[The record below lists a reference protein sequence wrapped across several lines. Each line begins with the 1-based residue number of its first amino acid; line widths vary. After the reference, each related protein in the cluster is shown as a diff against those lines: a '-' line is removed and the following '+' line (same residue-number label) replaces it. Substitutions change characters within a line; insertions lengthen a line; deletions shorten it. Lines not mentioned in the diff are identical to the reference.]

1 MQRVRHGITVRPR
14 AASQRGG
21 SYFLRKEAAQIAV
34 TKILARKG
42 PLADGVGYILNE
54 EKTDA
59 LLTVHLNCDPGR
71 EVREMLDTKQAYGK
85 KDGVQYYHVIQ
96 SFKPG
101 EVTPELALEIA
112 TEFAREHLPGFET
125 VISVHVD
132 KEHIHAH
139 LIFNS
144 VNADTGRK
152 YHSNAQTYYK
162 QLRAASDRLCREHG
176 LSVIIEGDS
185 SKAVSYIEWLRQS
198 KGQPTFRSMLEAD
211 LRTAIEDAN
220 DLGHFF
226 MLMEH
231 MGWEINHGNRLGFR
245 LRGQDR
251 FMIPGRKNPMFTE
264 DGILAAIQGNLSAI
278 EAGQRLPS
286 AYRVPY
292 RPYKKHPKYTGFLAL
307 YVHYLYVLGKIE
319 KRQYPPRM
327 TPQLRKEVI
336 RFERCREQFAFLREN
351 GIATQEDMAAFQT
364 RTEDTLIGLMKQ
376 RTILN
381 VRKKKRRSLY
391 DALADVE
398 ALEEARRLYDEGLS
412 GMEAE
417 AARYAEASALL
428 DGCGVPRERLTAEKA
443 ELYRQLAELNRSIR
457 AERRKLALC
466 KEVMERAP
474 KMKQSIEHLE
484 LKEVSHDEH
493 RRR

>member
-1 MQRVRHGITVRPR
+1 M
-14 AASQRGG
+14 
-21 SYFLRKEAAQIAV
+21 
-34 TKILARKG
+34 
-42 PLADGVGYILNE
+42 
-54 EKTDA
+54 
-59 LLTVHLNCDPGR
+59 
-71 EVREMLDTKQAYGK
+71 
-85 KDGVQYYHVIQ
+85 
-96 SFKPG
+96 
-101 EVTPELALEIA
+101 
-112 TEFAREHLPGFET
+112 
-125 VISVHVD
+125 
-132 KEHIHAH
+132 
-139 LIFNS
+139 
-144 VNADTGRK
+144 
-152 YHSNAQTYYK
+152 
-162 QLRAASDRLCREHG
+162 
-176 LSVIIEGDS
+176 EGAS

-211 LRTAIEDAN
+211 LRTAIVDAN

-466 KEVMERAP
+466 KEVMDRAP

>member
-1 MQRVRHGITVRPR
+1 M
-14 AASQRGG
+14 
-21 SYFLRKEAAQIAV
+21 AV
-34 TKILARKG
+34 TKILARNGGLEQAIQYALNGDKTEG
-42 PLADGVGYILNE
+42 RIL
-54 EKTDA
+54 TA
-59 LLTVHLNCDPGR
+59 HQNCDPGLEYR
-71 EVREMLDTKQAYGK
+71 QMMDTKRDIGK
-85 KDGVQYYHVIQ
+85 MDGRQCYHIIQ

-101 EVTPELALEIA
+101 EVSPELALEIA
-112 TEFAREHLPGFET
+112 KEFASEYLTDYEV
-125 VISVHVD
+125 VIGTHVD
-132 KEHIHAH
+132 KDHIHSH
-139 LIFNS
+139 LVFNS
-144 VNADTGRK
+144 VNSQTGKK
-152 YHSNAQTYYK
+152 YHVTTQEYYR
-162 QLRAASDRLCREHG
+162 QIRSISDRLCREHG
-176 LSVIIEGDS
+176 LSVIMEGAS

-198 KGQPTFRSMLEAD
+198 RGQPTFRSMLEAD

-231 MGWEINHGNRLGFR
+231 MGWEISHGNRLGFR

-251 FMIPGRKNPMFTE
+251 FMIPGRKNPLFTE

-278 EAGQRLPS
+278 EAGRRPPS
-286 AYRVPY
+286 PYRAPY

-319 KRQYPPRM
+319 KQQYPPRM

-351 GIATQEDMAAFQT
+351 NISTQEDMTAFQA
-364 RTEDTLIGLMKQ
+364 RTEDALASLMKQ

-381 VRKKKRRSLY
+381 VRKKKRRPLY

-398 ALEEARRLYDEGLS
+398 ALAEAKRVYDEGLS

-457 AERRKLALC
+457 AERKKLALC